1 MMFSEQQSISIERAE
16 SVIHEYFILPQMRQ
30 YNLQETQKQT
40 KNKQSTSGA
49 KSHVPLQTSNV
60 SARFCTLVHRKQF

>member
-1 MMFSEQQSISIERAE
+1 MA
-16 SVIHEYFILPQMRQ
+16 QMRQ

-49 KSHVPLQTSNV
+49 KSHVLLQTSSV
-60 SARFCTLVHRKQF
+60 AARNILDAIAFPIGTLVNSFGYAH